1 MPAPP
6 PAKGVA
12 IGVAIGVAAAGVTWL
27 GLELGLRLG
36 LGLGLGLGFGFGLGL
51 GLRLG
56 LGPLTSERC
65 IPSLLLTTYYSP
77 LTTSLVTCLPR
88 RGASRP
94 NYTTHHLLLTTHY
107 LLSYLLTSERCIP
120 SRQNEIAPSPR
131 HAASRNAASMEAA
144 SSRQMACPP
153 SHRTWVV
160 RVRVR
165 VRIRV
170 RVRG

>member
-1 MPAPP
+1 M
-6 PAKGVA
+6 
-12 IGVAIGVAAAGVTWL
+12 
-27 GLELGLRLG
+27 
-36 LGLGLGLGFGFGLGL
+36 
-51 GLRLG
+51 
-56 LGPLTSERC
+56 
-65 IPSLLLTTYYSP
+65 
-77 LTTSLVTCLPR
+77 
-88 RGASRP
+88 
-94 NYTTHHLLLTTHY
+94 
-107 LLSYLLTSERCIP
+107 LSYLLTSERCIP

-170 RVRG
+170 RVRVRIRVKVGVRVRVSVRVRVRVGVKAACPP